1 MDMKT
6 VKRRALIAA
15 GLIGLPV
22 ITWALLAWEP
32 FNRLLAHFFPEMFY
46 DEVGRFVPYTPIDAL
61 GATIVLTV
69 YAAAPILAILL
80 VVGEVW
86 SVRRRGFGIKVEK
99 GPTGVIGVL
108 SVFWMVMI
116 AAVGFIMD
124 ALEVD
129 EEYARAEEEEEERE
143 KEWQEDWDRIHHG

>member
-32 FNRLLAHFFPEMFY
+32 FDRLLGHFFPEMFY
-46 DEVGRFVPYTPIDAL
+46 DEAGRFYPYTPIEAF
-61 GATIVLTV
+61 GVAVVLTA
-69 YAAAPILAILL
+69 YAAVPIAVILL
-80 VVGEVW
+80 VVGMVR
-86 SVRRRGFGIKVEK
+86 SVRRRGFGMKVEK
-99 GPTGVIGVL
+99 GATGVIGVL

-116 AAVGFIMD
+116 AAVFHAVWLLNSVRGVVLKHIPN
-124 ALEVD
+124 
-129 EEYARAEEEEEERE
+129 
-143 KEWQEDWDRIHHG
+143 I